1 MYTLVCVL
9 WIKRGVKIFLDPF
22 PSVAAQRG
30 TRRPI
35 IRCQAVLSL
44 LSESEKVQR
53 EGFFFRRC
61 IPQVLNRQCENKL
74 FSGFLDEDN
83 WSSFRLIW
91 RKHQSFFQVWR
102 GVGESLSGLQYYIY
116 CTDIDQIRGECR
128 TVFSLFNSAY
138 RKSNQSCQLL
148 QKV

>member
-74 FSGFLDEDN
+74 FSGFLDEKTTGPLLDLFGG
-83 WSSFRLIW
+83 STKAFFRSGEEWENLLMAYNTIFTVLI
-91 RKHQSFFQVWR
+91 
-102 GVGESLSGLQYYIY
+102 
-116 CTDIDQIRGECR
+116 
-128 TVFSLFNSAY
+128 
-138 RKSNQSCQLL
+138 
-148 QKV
+148 